1 MESRGAKEFKRN
13 AGRIEC
19 GFVLRN
25 TRRLRKDRQ
34 GSKGCGTFPWET
46 WALRMPTYQDPRT
59 HCGGKLQLPRTLGI
73 VLPVHVAN
81 SIHPP
86 WSEGHEH
93 LTCGVVTYPVVR
105 SSRVS

>member
-1 MESRGAKEFKRN
+1 MRY
-13 AGRIEC
+13 
-19 GFVLRN
+19 VLRN

-34 GSKGCGTFPWET
+34 GSKLDNDNGGMWDVPLGDLGAPHPHT
-46 WALRMPTYQDPRT
+46 RS

-73 VLPVHVAN
+73 LLPVHVAN